1 MKAHPKYNLL
11 LIFIVALL
19 GACTT
24 AQPEKE
30 TTTAYDLKPYE
41 EPSHSRFI
49 ENVISLDTLRTLVGL
64 DNQAEK
70 MQELK
75 KTILAQGR
83 LNQWYYIENEDSL
96 YNNFYLNYL
105 GDLISLQ
112 EDTLSFFS
120 EITINSRTRLVVR
133 MYSTLEIFKNK
144 EYVGRYSFYGID
156 IVPKGIKNKSVLL
169 YRNFEDCPNKMS
181 YIDFSSGIPQGDI
194 FIPCRDNEGDFFSI
208 EQGL

>member
-1 MKAHPKYNLL
+1 MKVIKVVILLTTVVL
-11 LIFIVALL
+11 LINSCLIFSSK
-19 GACTT
+19 
-24 AQPEKE
+24 KE
-30 TTTAYDLKPYE
+30 NITAYDLKPYE

-49 ENVISLDTLRTLVGL
+49 ENVISLDTLRTLIGL

-75 KTILAQGR
+75 KTILAQGM

-156 IVPKGIKNKSVLL
+156 IVPKGIKNKSVIL
-169 YRNFEDCPNKMS
+169 YRNFESCPTKMS